1 MFGWLRSSI
10 GAGIAALVLIIVAA
24 STFAIVPET
33 QQVVV
38 VRLQTPIGTVNR
50 WKPAKRSAIPA
61 RGCWR
66 AFRSWIT

>member
-10 GAGIAALVLIIVAA
+10 GVGVAALVLLIVAA

-50 WKPAKRSAIPA
+50 LSLIH
-61 RGCWR
+61 
-66 AFRSWIT
+66 I